1 MYEGGIWDY
10 AQNEKNV
17 PNEENVMY
25 RPLPDFLTIKE
36 SKIEGL
42 GLFAAEDIPSG
53 TSLGISHYQIPNI
66 PLLRTPLGGFYNH
79 SDDPNCKKTLMIT
92 NHCNYFILDAIKDIK
107 AGDEI
112 TVEYTLY
119 NPES

>member
-1 MYEGGIWDY
+1 
-10 AQNEKNV
+10 
-17 PNEENVMY
+17 MY
-25 RPLPDFLTIKE
+25 RPLPDFLTIKQ

-42 GLFAAEDIPSG
+42 GLFATEDIPNG
-53 TSLGISHYQIPNI
+53 TPLGISHYQIPNINI

-92 NHCNYFILDAIKDIK
+92 NHHNYFILDAIKDIK

-112 TVEYTLY
+112 TVSYTMY
-119 NPES
+119 TP